1 MTRLLGD
8 DNEPEWMVEYAKRE
22 SGRAITEKIKELES
36 RLAKTKQEEERQKA
50 ALESLEGPRKK
61 QVCRRPGIS
70 QHQIH
75 F

>member
-1 MTRLLGD
+1 
-8 DNEPEWMVEYAKRE
+8 MVEYAKRE

-50 ALESLEGPRKK
+50 ALENSEGPRKR
-61 QVCRRPGIS
+61 QVRNGLELPHHRIR
-70 QHQIH
+70 